1 MGALPLTR
9 SLSSPYLVDVLRS
22 IDPQSAGT
30 YQQHASLIAR
40 IGKRVCMLTDE
51 SEAEEIEEQWSAVID
66 WHRCLP
72 GEWQNGG
79 LNPRPD
85 YIGELRSP

>member
-1 MGALPLTR
+1 
-9 SLSSPYLVDVLRS
+9 
-22 IDPQSAGT
+22 
-30 YQQHASLIAR
+30 
-40 IGKRVCMLTDE
+40 MLTDE